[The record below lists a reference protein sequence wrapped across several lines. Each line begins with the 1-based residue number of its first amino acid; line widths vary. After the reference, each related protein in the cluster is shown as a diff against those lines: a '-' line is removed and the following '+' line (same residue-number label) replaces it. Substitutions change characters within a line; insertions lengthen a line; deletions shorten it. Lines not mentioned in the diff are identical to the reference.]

1 MIKSTVPIILLLP
14 LLCCCSGKVQQ
25 QAGTTYKTI
34 TVETG
39 TKTLLT
45 NYPAVLAGRQAV
57 EIRPQVEGIVTD
69 ICIEEGES
77 VRKGQIL
84 FIIDQVPYKAALETA
99 LANVKSAEAKLET
112 ARLTAESKEALFRE
126 KVVSDFDLQTARNQL
141 LEAEAALA
149 QARAEETNA
158 RNDLSYTEIKSPVNG
173 VTGMIPYRVGALVN
187 SSISE
192 PLVTVSDDCEIYA
205 YFSMAESQM
214 LDMLQEY
221 GSLEEAC
228 RNLPAVSMTLSN
240 GKTYGHKG
248 KINAISGTVDKST
261 GGVML
266 RAAFPNDGHLL
277 RNGGSG
283 TISIPTEH
291 KDCIVIPQAATYE
304 LQNRVFAWKVVDGKT
319 ESAPLTVYKYND
331 GQTYIVLSGLSEGD
345 VIIAEGAGL
354 LREGIAVNTENQT
367 ASQE

>member
-1 MIKSTVPIILLLP
+1 M
-14 LLCCCSGKVQQ
+14 
-25 QAGTTYKTI
+25 
-34 TVETG
+34 
-39 TKTLLT
+39 
-45 NYPAVLAGRQAV
+45 
-57 EIRPQVEGIVTD
+57 
-69 ICIEEGES
+69 
-77 VRKGQIL
+77 
-84 FIIDQVPYKAALETA
+84 
-99 LANVKSAEAKLET
+99 
-112 ARLTAESKEALFRE
+112 ESKEALFRE

-149 QARAEETNA
+149 QARAQETNA

-173 VTGMIPYRVGALVN
+173 VTGMIPYRIGSLVS

-192 PLVTVSDDCEIYA
+192 PLVTVSDDSEIYA

-214 LDMLQEY
+214 LDMVQEY

-228 RNLPAVSMTLSN
+228 RSLPAVSMTLSN

-248 KINAISGTVDKST
+248 KINAISGTVDKGT

-283 TISIPTEH
+283 TVSIPTEH

-345 VIIAEGAGL
+345 EIIAEGAGL
-354 LREGIAVNTENQT
+354 LREGISINTENQT
-367 ASQE
+367 ATRQE